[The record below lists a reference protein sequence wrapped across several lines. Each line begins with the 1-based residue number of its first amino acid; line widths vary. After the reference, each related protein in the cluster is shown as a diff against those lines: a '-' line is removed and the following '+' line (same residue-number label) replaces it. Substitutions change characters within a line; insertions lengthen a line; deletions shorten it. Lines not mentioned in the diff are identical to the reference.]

1 MMSTTARVLPAIV
14 VVIVAGACREPTVD
28 VPPVGS
34 QDPGVLVA
42 DTVTRADVNLWRHR
56 PNEKRGVRVTIGIP
70 AGMDS
75 VVIKRMEGGT
85 EPDGD
90 SVEVM
95 EVNSVRVL
103 APSKLRRIS
112 FRSGDGDR
120 MNVELMVTL
129 GHCTRLDLVAVR
141 YWGGGPAD
149 DEGLLP
155 QKHKLPDCCPLSAA
169 EAVDTADAL
178 GGHRADSMQP
188 PASRHSR
195 R

>member
-1 MMSTTARVLPAIV
+1 MMSTTALALPAIV
-14 VVIVAGACREPTVD
+14 VVIVAGACRPPVD

-34 QDPGVLVA
+34 QDPGVLVG
-42 DTVTRADVNLWRHR
+42 DPVTRADANLWRHR

-90 SVEVM
+90 SVEFM

-103 APSKLRRIS
+103 APSRLRRIS
-112 FRSGDGDR
+112 VRSGDGDG

-141 YWGGGPAD
+141 YWDGAD
-149 DEGLLP
+149 GSVERLP
-155 QKHKLPDCCPLSAA
+155 QKHKLPDCCVPSSAA